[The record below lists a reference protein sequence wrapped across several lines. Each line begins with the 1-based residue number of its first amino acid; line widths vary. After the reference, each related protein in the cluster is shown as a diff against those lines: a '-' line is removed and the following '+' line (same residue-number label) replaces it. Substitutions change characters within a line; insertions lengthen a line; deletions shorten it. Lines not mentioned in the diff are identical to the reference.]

1 MTEIPDRRI
10 RGGGTDNG
18 PVADLLPEGYAELL
32 DRVKNDV
39 LATRLRAMRTANT
52 ELIALYWRI
61 GTLILDRQREQGW
74 GTRVIDRLA
83 ADLRRELGE
92 QRGWSRS
99 NLFSMR
105 ALAATWPDQAIVQQ
119 AVGRLPWGQV
129 TVLLKLADPADRDW
143 YADQAALGGWSR
155 KVLEHHIATKLRSR
169 AGAAANNFP
178 AHLDPQDAD
187 QAREILRDP
196 YVFDFLGL
204 NRHASERELEDA
216 LIARLQDTLR
226 EFGCAFVGRQV
237 RIEVQGD
244 EFFIDLLLFQPDQ
257 LRYVVIELKVGK
269 FEPAHLGQL
278 QFYVKVVDQQRRR
291 PDRHAPTIG
300 ILVCTYGTDQVVR
313 FALGSAQAPMAVAT
327 YTYDT
332 LPAAERA
339 ALPPVDE
346 IAAAVVATPTL
357 DGPYAD
363 ELLHRLGE
371 IDPHLNHS
379 RSIGRA
385 RSTLLDI
392 RQGKDEPT
400 LARNTRLRFSNGNTV
415 DLDDDQAA
423 RVLDVIRDLYQRAG
437 TDA

>member
-1 MTEIPDRRI
+1 MSPF
-10 RGGGTDNG
+10 
-18 PVADLLPEGYAELL
+18 
-32 DRVKNDV
+32 
-39 LATRLRAMRTANT
+39 
-52 ELIALYWRI
+52 
-61 GTLILDRQREQGW
+61 
-74 GTRVIDRLA
+74 
-83 ADLRRELGE
+83 GE
-92 QRGWSRS
+92 YQE
-99 NLFSMR
+99 
-105 ALAATWPDQAIVQQ
+105 Q

-129 TVLLKLADPADRDW
+129 TVLLKLDDPADRDW
-143 YADQAALGGWSR
+143 YADQAALAGWSR

-169 AGAAANNFP
+169 VGAAANNFP

-257 LRYVVIELKVGK
+257 LRYVVVELKVGK

-278 QFYVKVVDQQRRR
+278 QFYVKVVDEQRRR
-291 PDRHAPTIG
+291 PDRHAPTVG
-300 ILVCTYGTDQVVR
+300 ILVCTYGNDQVVR
-313 FALGSAQAPMAVAT
+313 FALGSDQAPMAVAT
-327 YTYDT
+327 YTYDS

-346 IAAAVVATPTL
+346 IAAAVVATPAL

-363 ELLHRLGE
+363 ELLRRLGE
-371 IDPHLNHS
+371 INPHLNHP

-392 RQGKDEPT
+392 RQGKDEST

-423 RVLDVIRDLYQRAG
+423 RVLDIIRDLYQRAG
-437 TDA
+437 TGVP